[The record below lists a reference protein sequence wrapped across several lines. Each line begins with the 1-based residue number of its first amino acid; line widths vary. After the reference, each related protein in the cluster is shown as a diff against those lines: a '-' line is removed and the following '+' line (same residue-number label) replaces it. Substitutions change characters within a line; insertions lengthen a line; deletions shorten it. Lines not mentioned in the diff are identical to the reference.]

1 MNEESFARETVYLKN
16 VVIINEYAIRR
27 RNEELSPPLRR
38 IASALSTH
46 QQRRCHPERS
56 EGSHLAYNVHFT

>member
-27 RNEELSPPLRR
+27 RNDELSPALRDE
-38 IASALSTH
+38 LT
-46 QQRRCHPERS
+46 
-56 EGSHLAYNVHFT
+56 EGNLQIRETEYRY